1 MSGASSDESI
11 SRASSEEELFDVQD
25 NDTAP
30 VFEVRGAEPYR
41 YEPVVDVAAQWE
53 NADVDGVAVVH
64 AGQQNRLGNSEWLV
78 VYSSIISEWQV
89 WCFSAKSFLRLRN
102 TYPNFDLRIPPF
114 ARALNMLN
122 SLTSPQAN
130 QLYFSLKLAGDFV
143 IRATQWQ

>member
-1 MSGASSDESI
+1 MSGSSSDESI

-78 VYSSIISEWQV
+78 VYSSIITEWQV
-89 WCFSAKSFLRLRN
+89 WCFSAKSFLRLRIRTPIL
-102 TYPNFDLRIPPF
+102 TYESHRSR
-114 ARALNMLN
+114 ARW
-122 SLTSPQAN
+122 
-130 QLYFSLKLAGDFV
+130 
-143 IRATQWQ
+143 IC